1 MGEADNKQM
10 LVLFGV
16 IVAVLLM
23 ILGSILG
30 LRMPAVPVCV
40 MVLLEAGMALCLHDV
55 PVWLHGVV
63 LLAQA
68 LVGALAGKLVF
79 MILCAA
85 MYLVFI
91 LSLRFWRS

>member
-63 LLAQA
+63 LLAQT